1 MSKNAGKKQANNTT
15 IMASTKFYLDRRFPL
30 SENLCPLKLRISRKR
45 SVALINLNIKL
56 LPEQWDGSNGKVI
69 NHPQKQFLNGIIA
82 RRRAEVETAILRLY
96 DSGKIE
102 KMTAQDIKKH
112 IIASQSPE
120 EIPPKSIF
128 VESFQSFINNKTNKG
143 TKGLYKHTLD
153 KIQVFDPMINEKGF
167 EDIDIKW
174 LTEFEAF
181 CAKTASKNA
190 RNIHLRNI
198 RAVFNYAINAE
209 ETTCYPFRKFKIRP
223 EATRK
228 RSLSVD
234 ALRQLF
240 DYPVEPYAELYR
252 DMFKL
257 IFMLIG
263 INSVDL
269 HRLKSITPDGRIEY
283 KRAKTHRLYSIKVEP
298 EAVEIINKYK
308 GKNGLLC
315 IADRWS
321 NHINFRHQ
329 MNKALQNIGTTRSGL
344 GGKKSTEGAFPGLS
358 TYWARHSW
366 ATIAASLDIPKET
379 IAAALGHGGNT
390 VTDIY
395 IDFDQRK
402 VDEANRRVLDWVLYG
417 KK

>member
-1 MSKNAGKKQANNTT
+1 MATT
-15 IMASTKFYLDRRFPL
+15 KLYLDRRTL
-30 SENLCPLKLRISRKR
+30 RADGTYLLKLVITRNQFP
-45 SVALINLNIKL
+45 AWINLNIRL
-56 LPEQWDGSNGKVI
+56 LPNQWDEQTGTVK
-69 NHPQKQFLNGIIA
+69 NHPQKQNLNGYIM
-82 RRRAEVETAILRLY
+82 RRRAAVEMFIMRLTE
-96 DSGKIE
+96 SGEIA
-102 KMTAQDIKKH
+102 KMKGQDIKMRF
-112 IIASQSPE
+112 IASQSPE
-120 EIPPKSIF
+120 EIPPKSTF
-128 VESFQSFINNKTNKG
+128 VKSFQSFISNKTNKG
-143 TKGLYKHTLD
+143 TKGIYKHTLD
-153 KIQVFDPMINEKGF
+153 KIQVFDPTINEKGF
-167 EDIDIKW
+167 EDIDLKW

-240 DYPVEPYAELYR
+240 DYPVESYAEIYR

-263 INSVDL
+263 INTVDL
-269 HRLKSITPDGRIEY
+269 HRLKAITPDGRIEY

-315 IADRWS
+315 IADR
-321 NHINFRHQ
+321 
-329 MNKALQNIGTTRSGL
+329 
-344 GGKKSTEGAFPGLS
+344 
-358 TYWARHSW
+358 
-366 ATIAASLDIPKET
+366 
-379 IAAALGHGGNT
+379 
-390 VTDIY
+390 
-395 IDFDQRK
+395 
-402 VDEANRRVLDWVLYG
+402 
-417 KK
+417 